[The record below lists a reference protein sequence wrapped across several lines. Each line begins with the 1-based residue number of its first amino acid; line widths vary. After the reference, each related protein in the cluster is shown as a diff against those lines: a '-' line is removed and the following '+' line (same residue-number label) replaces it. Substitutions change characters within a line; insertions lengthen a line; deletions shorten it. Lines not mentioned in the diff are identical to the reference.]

1 MSVANN
7 ETTSH
12 HNILQ
17 VNPGFLEFFL
27 KIILNTSYEST
38 KAQKWPKITYCA
50 SPAKAAARMFSSI
63 SFLCLLC
70 SQLPHHSEVK
80 IWERS

>member
-17 VNPGFLEFFL
+17 VNSGFLEFFL

-38 KAQKWPKITYCA
+38 KAQK
-50 SPAKAAARMFSSI
+50 
-63 SFLCLLC
+63 
-70 SQLPHHSEVK
+70 
-80 IWERS
+80 